1 MEQLRREEGR
11 ESRRLFP
18 LSDQQQRHPVVPLP
32 SALCYGARSLPFGH
46 TRLLAC
52 GTPIGPHGSGAR
64 RKLQSLHCSL
74 PSRFFFVVFCLQG
87 EGENVTL
94 PPLSP
99 TLYARMP
106 SSPLSPRHIP
116 KSAFRLPVFCP
127 CVPSRFAYS
136 SGAVCVNRP
145 FWGLVSA

>member
-52 GTPIGPHGSGAR
+52 GTPVGPHGSGAR

-74 PSRFFFVVFCLQG
+74 PPPHFFFVVFCLQERG
-87 EGENVTL
+87 RECNSSPFIPNFVCAYV
-94 PPLSP
+94 PPLP
-99 TLYARMP
+99 FL
-106 SSPLSPRHIP
+106 PRHIP
-116 KSAFRLPVFCP
+116 QSRHFVCPFFVRVVRLVLHTRRGP
-127 CVPSRFAYS
+127 FA
-136 SGAVCVNRP
+136 
-145 FWGLVSA
+145 

>member
-87 EGENVTL
+87 RGRECN
-94 PPLSP
+94 
-99 TLYARMP
+99 
-106 SSPLSPRHIP
+106 SSPFIPNFVCAYALFFPFSPSYPPSRHFVCP
-116 KSAFRLPVFCP
+116 FFVRVFRLVLHTRRGP
-127 CVPSRFAYS
+127 FA
-136 SGAVCVNRP
+136 
-145 FWGLVSA
+145 